1 MPQPERNT
9 RGLAEAAERRRER
22 AFERARN
29 AIRRLDQAGEP
40 VSFQA
45 VAREA
50 GVSRQFLYT
59 VDQLRREIERLRT
72 AHLERGDRSLPAA
85 QRASDASLKARN
97 QMLLD
102 ENRRLRDELG
112 GLREE
117 LAGAW
122 GELRGLQRER
132 RRTGPGTA
140 ASS

>member
-1 MPQPERNT
+1 MPQHERNIG
-9 RGLAEAAERRRER
+9 GLAEAAGRRRER
-22 AFERARN
+22 ALERARN

-40 VSFQA
+40 LSFQA

-59 VDQLRREIERLRT
+59 TGQLRREIERLRT
-72 AHLERGDRSLPAA
+72 AHLERGARSLPVA
-85 QRASDASLKARN
+85 QQASDASLKARN
-97 QMLLD
+97 QTLLD
-102 ENRRLRDELG
+102 ENRRLRDELA

-132 RRTGPGTA
+132 RRTGPERA

>member
-9 RGLAEAAERRRER
+9 TGLAEAAERRSER
-22 AFERARN
+22 AAERAHQ
-29 AIRRLDQAGEP
+29 AIRRLGRAGEP

-59 VDQLRREIERLRT
+59 VDQLRGEIERLRA
-72 AHLERGDRSLPAA
+72 AHLERGDSPLPAA

-102 ENRRLRDELG
+102 ENRRLRDEVA
-112 GLREE
+112 GLRQE

-122 GELRGLQRER
+122 GELRTLQRER
-132 RRTGPGTA
+132 RRTGPART
-140 ASS
+140 SL